1 MQVKPWE
8 PINFPSTP
16 MPPRCALA
24 VPFHHNT
31 GVMFGV
37 GGAAARIHAC
47 ARGSANIRRAHA
59 SPASLHATGVSLE
72 NVVAVI
78 DARRTAICWPCG
90 RADSLRARL
99 PAIQV
104 PSQKLASSFHRAKA
118 VHNAQ
123 PRSSLMTSAKIAR
136 SKLLALRHY
145 TPVGMMCRIL
155 DMEAPFARLELFDED
170 MHDELGMLLDGDD
183 QGELVKGSGWK
194 QWSDQRSGKNLLVL
208 DEEAEDA
215 VAVPSRS
222 SSAAS
227 FHGTAAMRRRPASAG
242 PGGRPRSAA
251 ANRPTEE
258 RRRPASAHG
267 PNRVSGAERHAPVFR
282 DAVAFER
289 LRTTLDKCPESTRL
303 FKMLQRSESR
313 GEQVRK
319 SAVFRPSSA
328 PPANATR
335 RPLFSASPY
344 AESPAVQLQSLAMP
358 PKQQLRRPVS
368 ATPANRAGASNPF
381 GGLSYTRPASATAR
395 SGLASTSAS
404 ISRRL
409 TYIPPRPASAGPR
422 MNASRSTNDP
432 SCSANSDRTWTI
444 RPAPSATLITATS
457 VSMMRTSSAGAPTM
471 VAEELRGRS
480 AASDLTRHL
489 CAETGKCLAD
499 AGDEWE
505 TGTMIWRCHPSA
517 YFRIPRY
524 LRDAGDL
531 MTLADMLTDAHF
543 VTRGLICSS
552 VEAMLAAI
560 NSAVSA
566 MAVAYQQHTQG
577 GDAESRHGGP
587 WRRLSRIRHFQ
598 SFLRLH
604 AQALDK
610 EPYRF
615 FALALHAGEGGHE
628 HGDEYEYVNLQH
640 QHLDQHPQQQPPFH
654 QYHGRVGHQGHP
666 EGSIHFVKYQVC
678 ARVHACSTGAF
689 GMRAHK
695 QRRATFPCFA
705 N

>member
-1 MQVKPWE
+1 
-8 PINFPSTP
+8 
-16 MPPRCALA
+16 
-24 VPFHHNT
+24 
-31 GVMFGV
+31 
-37 GGAAARIHAC
+37 
-47 ARGSANIRRAHA
+47 
-59 SPASLHATGVSLE
+59 
-72 NVVAVI
+72 
-78 DARRTAICWPCG
+78 
-90 RADSLRARL
+90 
-99 PAIQV
+99 
-104 PSQKLASSFHRAKA
+104 
-118 VHNAQ
+118 
-123 PRSSLMTSAKIAR
+123 MTSAKNAR

-145 TPVGMMCRIL
+145 TPVGMMCKIL
-155 DMEAPFARLELFDED
+155 DMEAPCARLELFDED
-170 MHDELGMLLDGDD
+170 MHDDLGMLLDGDD
-183 QGELVKGSGWK
+183 QVGELVKGSGWK

-227 FHGTAAMRRRPASAG
+227 FNGLAAMRRRPASAG
-242 PGGRPRSAA
+242 PGGRPGWDA

-267 PNRVSGAERHAPVFR
+267 PHRASGAERHAPIFR

-289 LRTTLDKCPESTRL
+289 LRATLDNCPESTRL

-313 GEQVRK
+313 GEHVRK

-328 PPANATR
+328 PPSNATR

-344 AESPAVQLQSLAMP
+344 AESPAAQLQSLAMP
-358 PKQQLRRPVS
+358 PKQQLRRPAS
-368 ATPANRAGASNPF
+368 ATPANRAGASLGNPF
-381 GGLSYTRPASATAR
+381 GGLSYTRPASVTAQ
-395 SGLASTSAS
+395 SGHASTSAS
-404 ISRRL
+404 FSRRL

-422 MNASRSTNDP
+422 MNASRWTNDP

-444 RPAPSATLITATS
+444 RPAPSATLVTAAS
-457 VSMMRTSSAGAPTM
+457 VSMTRTSSAGAPRM
-471 VAEELRGRS
+471 VAEKLRGRS

-577 GDAESRHGGP
+577 GHAESRHGGP
-587 WRRLSRIRHFQ
+587 WRRLSRMRHFQ

-615 FALALHAGEGGHE
+615 FALAMHAGEGGHE
-628 HGDEYEYVNLQH
+628 HRHEYEHRHELHLQH
-640 QHLDQHPQQQPPFH
+640 QHLDQHPQQQPSFH

-689 GMRAHK
+689 VMRAHK
-695 QRRATFPCFA
+695 QRRSSFPSFA